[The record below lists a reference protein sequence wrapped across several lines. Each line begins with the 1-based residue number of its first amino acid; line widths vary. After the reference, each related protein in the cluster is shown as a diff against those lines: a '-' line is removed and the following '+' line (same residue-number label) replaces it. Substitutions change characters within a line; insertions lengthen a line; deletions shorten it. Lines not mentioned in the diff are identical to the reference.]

1 MEKLGRFRYRFRP
14 APTKRPDT
22 ACALPNEHMKPQRLV
37 YRPTRSPRLNEMLGL
52 IVLVAAGLLLLSLI
66 TYTPTD
72 PSFNTVR
79 GAVSSSH
86 PAQNWTGQFGA
97 YVSDALL
104 QVFGAAILFV
114 PLVLLRIAISWIRSR
129 GVGAGLAKFA
139 GLGLWLL
146 FAPAVIALLPGH
158 VLWRHTLPVE
168 GVSGRIIADTMVQ
181 FVNFPGAASISALM
195 VMLSL
200 YLATTFTL
208 GSAREWFTSHFAFA
222 RRIRDRY
229 QARQQRKRDDEADKL
244 IGAYE
249 SKRERAITKARS
261 RAEKAAGSQRQ
272 PMPSMPGEALN
283 GQENTSLLS
292 SFFGWFSRRRKDMD
306 PSGAPRQTW
315 GTDEVEPA
323 KSVWQTMPRTL
334 VDAPAVTA
342 LSTATAAAAPYTQAL
357 AAAAQPHVT
366 AAAAAAEQDLFR
378 QPDDDATQDEWLD
391 SAERNVFPGLADID
405 IPEPPPARLPTP
417 IRSSA
422 LSPAPT
428 PAPSPIRAA
437 APMHA
442 APPMPSAMQPIADQN
457 IAFGR
462 RADADMKAVAMAAKS
477 IRGYKLPPSSLL
489 YRSEEHAETREEELL
504 EEAKVLVQKCAEFGV
519 DGNVTQI
526 NPGPVVTTFEFK
538 PDSGVKYSRVTGLAD
553 DLCLAMA
560 AESILIERMAGKSTV
575 GIQVPNHDRETI
587 WLRDV
592 VECESF
598 AQSKSKLAIALG
610 KDING
615 RIVTADLAAMPHV
628 LIAGSTGS
636 GKSVAINAMIMS
648 VLFKSTPEQVRMIL
662 VDPKR
667 VELGMYEG
675 IPHLFT
681 PIITEAKLAANA
693 LRNAVREMERRLK
706 LLAANHVRNIDQF
719 NKLFDNGSEYLFEDV
734 NQEPLPYIMI
744 IIDELADLMMLDRA
758 NVEEAITR
766 LAQMAR
772 AVGIHLVLATQRPS
786 VDVIT
791 GLIKANVPTRM
802 SFRLATKVDSR
813 TIIDSNGAESLL
825 GRGDMLFLPPG
836 TSRLQRIH
844 APFVTEKEISAVTA
858 FWKAQGEAQ
867 YAEGFLEA
875 PKDEKGNAEGGS
887 ANDGEDNDALF
898 DDAVRLVFEFGK
910 ASTSLL
916 QRRLRIGYGRAAHLI
931 DMMERDGLVG
941 PADGSKPRE
950 ILKSPSYYADV
961 DAALR

>member
-1 MEKLGRFRYRFRP
+1 
-14 APTKRPDT
+14 
-22 ACALPNEHMKPQRLV
+22 MKPLRLIAT
-37 YRPTRSPRLNEMLGL
+37 PTRNRRLNEMLGL
-52 IVLVAAGLLLLSLI
+52 ILLVAAALLLLALAS
-66 TYTPTD
+66 YTPSD
-72 PSFNTVR
+72 PSFNTV
-79 GAVSSSH
+79 GSAPAAASSLAAG
-86 PAQNWTGQFGA
+86 PAQNWTGMIGA
-97 YVSDALL
+97 WFADAMLQLL
-104 QVFGAAILFV
+104 GIAAFFL
-114 PLVLLRIAISWIRSR
+114 PLLLVRTGVCWMRSR
-129 GVGAGLAKFA
+129 PSGSPLAKLLA
-139 GLGLWLL
+139 LGLWVA
-146 FAPAVIALLPGH
+146 FAPAAVALLPGNL
-158 VLWRHTLPVE
+158 LWRNALPI
-168 GVSGRIIADTMVQ
+168 GGLSGRLVADAMVH
-181 FVNFPGAASISALM
+181 FLNIPGTAIVVTLM
-195 VMLSL
+195 VALSL
-200 YLATTFTL
+200 YLATTFTFNT
-208 GSAREWFTSHFAFA
+208 AREWLTGHFRFA
-222 RRIRDRY
+222 ATLRDKWT
-229 QARQQRKRDDEADKL
+229 AW
-244 IGAYE
+244 
-249 SKRERAITKARS
+249 RS
-261 RAEKAAGSQRQ
+261 RRRGDAVPPEMLDHDGEVFGSRREKADALARKQREQLEKAARRES
-272 PMPSMPGEALN
+272 S
-283 GQENTSLLS
+283 NTLLAGL
-292 SFFGWFSRRRKDMD
+292 FGWFSRFGRKHSMAAPDDD
-306 PSGAPRQTW
+306 PVPETAP
-315 GTDEVEPA
+315 A
-323 KSVWQTMPRTL
+323 SVWQAMPRTN
-334 VDAPAVTA
+334 VDAPPLTPH
-342 LSTATAAAAPYTQAL
+342 SMAAAAVAPYAQAL
-357 AAAAQPHVT
+357 AAAAAP
-366 AAAAAAEQDLFR
+366 LPP
-378 QPDDDATQDEWLD
+378 QPDEVDLELREAPAQPRLIGEEEEPFAFL
-391 SAERNVFPGLADID
+391 SAK
-405 IPEPPPARLPTP
+405 PEPPAEFASFTRA
-417 IRSSA
+417 S
-422 LSPAPT
+422 
-428 PAPSPIRAA
+428 RAA
-437 APMHA
+437 TPEPIPAEAPA
-442 APPMPSAMQPIADQN
+442 GPK
-457 IAFGR
+457 FGK
-462 RADADMKAVAMAAKS
+462 RADSDIKAVAITARS
-477 IRGYKLPPSSLL
+477 VRGYKLPSSSLL
-489 YRSEEHAETREEELL
+489 FRSEEPTIVREEALR
-504 EEAKVLVQKCAEFGV
+504 EEARTLVEKCAEFGV
-519 DGNVTQI
+519 DGQVTQI
-526 NPGPVVTTFEFK
+526 NPGPVVTTFEFR
-538 PDSGVKYSRVTGLAD
+538 PDAGVKYSRVTGLAD

-719 NKLFDNGSEYLFEDV
+719 NKLFDHGSEYLFEDV
-734 NQEPLPYIMI
+734 NQEPLPYIII

-758 NVEEAITR
+758 NVEESITR

-772 AVGIHLVLATQRPS
+772 AVGIHLILATQRPS

-836 TSRLQRIH
+836 TSRLQRVH
-844 APFVTEKEISAVTA
+844 APFVTEKEISAVTE
-858 FWKAQGEAQ
+858 FWRAQGQ
-867 YAEGFLEA
+867 AEYVHGFLEG
-875 PKDEKGNAEGGS
+875 PKDEKEKGSDEPIEGEE
-887 ANDGEDNDALF
+887 NDELF

-931 DMMERDGLVG
+931 DMMYNDGLVG

-950 ILKSPSYYADV
+950 LLKSPDFYKQV
-961 DAALR
+961 DEALR